1 MENKLGDMM
10 QSAMSGIKKLVE
22 VNNVIGEPIMTAD
35 GLTLVPIS
43 KVSFGFGGA
52 GGDMQKKKSS
62 DDGFGGGSAAGVKIE
77 PLGFMVVKN
86 GSVHMVNV
94 STQTQSG
101 MDKLLDL
108 VPQVMEKID
117 KLTASDD

>member
-1 MENKLGDMM
+1 MENKLNDMM
-10 QSAMSGIKKLVE
+10 QSAMNGIKKLVE
-22 VNNVIGEPIMTAD
+22 VNNVIGEPIIAPD
-35 GLTLVPIS
+35 GLMLVPIS

-52 GGDMQKKKSS
+52 GGDGRGKK

-77 PLGFMVVKN
+77 PLGFMAVRDGTVR
-86 GSVHMVNV
+86 MINV
-94 STQTQSG
+94 AQQSQSG
-101 MDKLLDL
+101 MEKLIDL